1 MELEQGELFEQHLK
15 IYLNSLEELINNNTY
30 SLINDDLL
38 PIFMKPPL
46 EAMDTIKQKLLSLG
60 KDYKLILNTQEVDN
74 YIEKYRLSMQQK
86 IKSLEK
92 LRKKYL
98 ENYIEMLSKKSKSG
112 SIKLLRK
119 DLSALDKSLKK
130 EIKLELIKNMN
141 FLIENISNFYQ
152 TDKMP
157 DKLVKYIIKYFKIT
171 FPNDLIKTIDMKII
185 VKNTTLINGINE
197 QTKRFIFTQKNS
209 HLFD

>member
-1 MELEQGELFEQHLK
+1 MKQEELLNQHLK

-38 PIFMKPPL
+38 PLFTKPPL
-46 EAMDTIKQKLLSLG
+46 EAMDIIKQKLLSLG

-74 YIEKYRLSMQQK
+74 YIERYRFSMQK
-86 IKSLEK
+86 KVKTLED

-98 ENYIEMLSKKSKSG
+98 KQHVESLSQKSKDG
-112 SIKLLRK
+112 TLKLLRK
-119 DLSALDKSLKK
+119 NLLILDKNLKK
-130 EIKLELIKNMN
+130 EIKIELIENMN

-152 TDKMP
+152 TDKIP
-157 DKLVKYIIKYFKIT
+157 DRLLKYIIKYLKT
-171 FPNDLIKTIDMKII
+171 TYPKDLMETIDMKII

-197 QTKRFIFTQKNS
+197 QTERLIFTQKNS

>member
-1 MELEQGELFEQHLK
+1 MKQEELLNQHLK

-38 PIFMKPPL
+38 PLFTKPPL
-46 EAMDTIKQKLLSLG
+46 EAMDIIKQKLLSLG

-74 YIEKYRLSMQQK
+74 YIERYRFSMQK
-86 IKSLEK
+86 KVKTLED

-98 ENYIEMLSKKSKSG
+98 KQHVESLSQKSKDG
-112 SIKLLRK
+112 TLKLLRK
-119 DLSALDKSLKK
+119 NLLILDKNLKK
-130 EIKLELIKNMN
+130 EIKIELIENMN

-152 TDKMP
+152 TDKIP
-157 DKLVKYIIKYFKIT
+157 DRLLKYITKYLKT
-171 FPNDLIKTIDMKII
+171 TYPKDLMETIDMKII

-197 QTKRFIFTQKNS
+197 QTERLIFTQKNS

>member
-1 MELEQGELFEQHLK
+1 MKQEELLNQHLK

-38 PIFMKPPL
+38 PLFTKPPL
-46 EAMDTIKQKLLSLG
+46 EAMDIIKQKLLSLG

-74 YIEKYRLSMQQK
+74 YIERYRFSMQK
-86 IKSLEK
+86 KVKTLED

-98 ENYIEMLSKKSKSG
+98 KQHVESLSQKSKDG
-112 SIKLLRK
+112 TLKLLRK
-119 DLSALDKSLKK
+119 NLLILDKNLKK
-130 EIKLELIKNMN
+130 EIKIELIENMN
-141 FLIENISNFYQ
+141 FLIEYISNFYQ
-152 TDKMP
+152 TDKIP
-157 DKLVKYIIKYFKIT
+157 DRLLKYITKYLKT
-171 FPNDLIKTIDMKII
+171 TYPKDLMETIDMKII

-197 QTKRFIFTQKNS
+197 QTERLIFTQKNS

>member
-1 MELEQGELFEQHLK
+1 MKQEELLNQHLK

-38 PIFMKPPL
+38 PLFTKPPL
-46 EAMDTIKQKLLSLG
+46 EAMDIIKQKLLSLG

-74 YIEKYRLSMQQK
+74 YIERYRFSMQK
-86 IKSLEK
+86 KVKTLED

-98 ENYIEMLSKKSKSG
+98 KQHVESLSQKSKDG
-112 SIKLLRK
+112 TLKLMRK
-119 DLSALDKSLKK
+119 NLLILDKNLKK
-130 EIKLELIKNMN
+130 EIKIELIENMN

-152 TDKMP
+152 TDKIP
-157 DKLVKYIIKYFKIT
+157 DRLLKYITKYLKT
-171 FPNDLIKTIDMKII
+171 TYPKDLMETIDMKII

-197 QTKRFIFTQKNS
+197 QTERLIFTQKNS

>member
-1 MELEQGELFEQHLK
+1 MKQEELLNQHLK

-38 PIFMKPPL
+38 PLFTKPPL
-46 EAMDTIKQKLLSLG
+46 EALDIIKQKLLSLG

-74 YIEKYRLSMQQK
+74 YIERYRFSMQK
-86 IKSLEK
+86 KVKTLED

-98 ENYIEMLSKKSKSG
+98 KQHVESLSQKSKDG
-112 SIKLLRK
+112 TLKLLRK
-119 DLSALDKSLKK
+119 NLLILDKNLKK
-130 EIKLELIKNMN
+130 EIKIELIENMN

-152 TDKMP
+152 TDKIP
-157 DKLVKYIIKYFKIT
+157 DRLLKYITKYLKT
-171 FPNDLIKTIDMKII
+171 TYPKDLMETIDMKII

-197 QTKRFIFTQKNS
+197 QTERLIFTQKNS